1 MPIAFKVRGGKPGG
15 GKGYLGSEDQ
25 ALTISTVQEQFLA
38 EPVAF
43 DLAQITSP
51 HVATGYAVRRLLPI
65 ETERLQGFPDDWTR
79 TGHDHATVDRDRLWV
94 EDHRPTPEEAEIIV
108 SKIADSHRYRMM
120 GNAVTVPVVE
130 WIARRLVTP

>member
-25 ALTISTVQEQFLA
+25 ALTISTVQEQCLA

-65 ETERLQGFPDDWTR
+65 ETERLQGFPETGRATTTTATKSR
-79 TGHDHATVDRDRLWV
+79 TATV
-94 EDHRPTPEEAEIIV
+94 TA
-108 SKIADSHRYRMM
+108 
-120 GNAVTVPVVE
+120 
-130 WIARRLVTP
+130 